1 MALEINIGKIRSVKG
16 ARQTFELETD
26 TFDFMVPDW
35 QLSKPLSVSLEVVNE
50 GRYLSLAGTVKT
62 TVEGRCSRCLDK
74 VTQTVE
80 TVLAEQLLYAKDAYL
95 YDHLAVGELEEQ
107 FYLYEND
114 LFDISEI
121 VRESILAALPMKI
134 LCRDDCRGLCLKCG
148 QNLNRGQCDCDTTE
162 IDPRLAILAKLKATE
177 EV

>member
-16 ARQTFELETD
+16 ARLTFEMETD

-50 GRYLSLAGTVKT
+50 GRYLNLMGTVKT

-74 VTQTVE
+74 VIQTVE
-80 TVLAEQLLYAKDAYL
+80 TSIAEQLLYAKDAAL
-95 YDHLAVGELEEQ
+95 YNHLAVGELEEQ

-114 LFDISEI
+114 LFDITEI

-148 QNLNRGQCDCDTTE
+148 QNLNRGQCECDTTE

>member
-1 MALEINIGKIRSVKG
+1 MIIWPLENWKNS
-16 ARQTFELETD
+16 
-26 TFDFMVPDW
+26 
-35 QLSKPLSVSLEVVNE
+35 S
-50 GRYLSLAGTVKT
+50 
-62 TVEGRCSRCLDK
+62 
-74 VTQTVE
+74 
-80 TVLAEQLLYAKDAYL
+80 
-95 YDHLAVGELEEQ
+95 
-107 FYLYEND
+107 
-114 LFDISEI
+114 ISEI

>member
-1 MALEINIGKIRSVKG
+1 MALEINIGKVRSVKG
-16 ARQTFELETD
+16 ARQVYDLETD
-26 TFDFMVPDW
+26 SFDFMVPDW

-50 GRYLSLAGTVKT
+50 GRYLNLTGTVKAC
-62 TVEGRCSRCLDK
+62 VEGQCSRCLDK
-74 VTQTVE
+74 VTETVE
-80 TVLAEQLLYAKDAYL
+80 TVITEQLLYAKDAYL
-95 YDHLAVGELEEQ
+95 YNHLAVGELEEQ
-107 FYLYEND
+107 FYLYSND

-121 VRESILAALPMKI
+121 IRESILAALPMKI

-148 QNLNRGQCDCDTTE
+148 QNLNRGQCQCDTTE

>member
-1 MALEINIGKIRSVKG
+1 MALEINIGKVRSVKG
-16 ARQTFELETD
+16 ARQVYDLETD

-50 GRYLSLAGTVKT
+50 GRYLNLTGTVKAC
-62 TVEGRCSRCLDK
+62 VEGQCSRCLDK
-74 VTQTVE
+74 VTETVE
-80 TVLAEQLLYAKDAYL
+80 TVITEQLLYAKDAYL
-95 YDHLAVGELEEQ
+95 YNPLAVGELEEQ
-107 FYLYEND
+107 FYLYSND

-121 VRESILAALPMKI
+121 IRESILAALPMKI

-148 QNLNRGQCDCDTTE
+148 QNLNRGQCQCDTTE

>member
-16 ARQTFELETD
+16 AREKYELTTD

-35 QLSKPLSVSLEVVNE
+35 HLSKPLAISLEAVNE
-50 GRYLSLAGTVKT
+50 GQFIQLSGTVKA
-62 TVEGRCSRCLDK
+62 TVTGACSRCLDA

-80 TVLAEQLLYAKDAYL
+80 AQIAEQLLYAKDAAL
-95 YDHLAVGELEEQ
+95 YNHLAVGELEEQ
-107 FYLYEND
+107 FYLYHND
-114 LFDISEI
+114 HFEITEI
-121 VRESILAALPMKI
+121 VRESILAMLPMKI